1 MSFEIHSRMLF
12 RLLAVVLA
20 TVLATVLAGASGPAA
35 AQESRGRGASS
46 GAGVGPGTAAGV
58 SQFTAEVGFTPRGNL
73 WWPVTSS
80 AQDITYSLRNTGTAQ
95 VSGELTVLV
104 DQMFDRQTRVGQPRP
119 FTLAPGQTLT
129 GAVRAEVAP
138 LFVMRPT
145 LSVDGG
151 EGPLRVEVSPD
162 TPQWVV
168 PWAAVGVPLL
178 AVVVLVASWNR
189 RRESAVAGGEICRGR
204 PESGSGSGPG
214 SVPGAAGTAFSAG

>member
-1 MSFEIHSRMLF
+1 M
-12 RLLAVVLA
+12 
-20 TVLATVLAGASGPAA
+20 
-35 AQESRGRGASS
+35 
-46 GAGVGPGTAAGV
+46 
-58 SQFTAEVGFTPRGNL
+58 
-73 WWPVTSS
+73 TSS

-168 PWAAVGVPLL
+168 PWAAAGVPLL

-189 RRESAVAGGEICRGR
+189 RRESAVAGGGDPPGQTGVRSGVWSRVRSRGCRHGFQCR
-204 PESGSGSGPG
+204 VNPPCPSSC
-214 SVPGAAGTAFSAG
+214 AGVR